1 MNLYVCIYLR
11 TDNINTTL
19 RSCLVLL
26 LSISRLTLKK
36 GFSCML
42 MLERSIAIAI
52 SGVHDIAIA
61 IANSQDFSIL

>member
-1 MNLYVCIYLR
+1 
-11 TDNINTTL
+11 
-19 RSCLVLL
+19 
-26 LSISRLTLKK
+26 
-36 GFSCML
+36 ML